1 MYKCVTVKI
10 KETDTVYVAL
20 SDGLCIIFFF
30 FFFFF
35 LEGWVHGSEV
45 RGTCRPLQVHCG
57 MHPQGMPEKVRKA
70 WGSHHM
76 L

>member
-1 MYKCVTVKI
+1 MVKI

-20 SDGLCIIFFF
+20 SDGLSFFC
-30 FFFFF
+30 
-35 LEGWVHGSEV
+35 EGGVWVYGSDV

>member
-1 MYKCVTVKI
+1 MYNCVMVKM
-10 KETDTVYVAL
+10 KETDTVCVAL
-20 SDGLCIIFFF
+20 SDGLC
-30 FFFFF
+30 F
-35 LEGWVHGSEV
+35 LRGKGGWVHGSDV

>member
-1 MYKCVTVKI
+1 MLRSVMVF
-10 KETDTVYVAL
+10 VFSGA
-20 SDGLCIIFFF
+20 GA
-30 FFFFF
+30 
-35 LEGWVHGSEV
+35 GGRVHGSDV

-76 L
+76 LKASSILAQKKERKGNKN